1 MHADTEGAIRIA
13 RLAAQFNWT
22 GTIDDVEPFCATAGW
37 EILHEEGKIPV
48 IQTNLTVNRPLAT
61 IHQRKQR
68 MDYLSIYVTDVAP
81 LDLIPLEVEPEMR
94 AHFTDLSR
102 ALTEILGAPT
112 RHDIDIDVDETLRW
126 DLPKIVIQLV
136 RSLRAVYIDLVG
148 REHQAELDE
157 PEPEDED

>member
-1 MHADTEGAIRIA
+1 MHADIEGAIRIA

-68 MDYLSIYVTDVAP
+68 MNYLSIYVTDAP
-81 LDLIPLEVEPEMR
+81 APDFIPLEIESELR
-94 AHFTDLSR
+94 GHFTDLGR
-102 ALTEILGAPT
+102 ALTETLGGPT
-112 RHDIDIDVDETLRW
+112 HDNADNVLRW
-126 DLPKIVIQLV
+126 DLGEIVI
-136 RSLRAVYIDLVG
+136 RSKKGIGAVYIDLVG
-148 REHQAELDE
+148 RQYQAELDE
-157 PEPEDED
+157 PDPEDEE